1 MEANISKSFTVAERS
16 ETIMV
21 KIPPESKMGIILNF
35 IPRSPRYR
43 MTFISVL
50 YEYISTNV

>member
-35 IPRSPRYR
+35 IPHSPRYR
-43 MTFISVL
+43 MIYMRTI
-50 YEYISTNV
+50 